1 MSWQCARA
9 RSWNGLLSAQALT
22 GVDEVHSAWHCAI
35 DARMAS
41 DYLRVFDGRLEFS
54 EVKVIMLP
62 HHFASAIR
70 DVIV

>member
-1 MSWQCARA
+1 
-9 RSWNGLLSAQALT
+9 LT

-54 EVKVIMLP
+54 EGKVIMHEARYLQGFP
-62 HHFASAIR
+62 AEFER
-70 DVIV
+70 